1 MKRYHHYL
9 YKLLLCLSV
18 MTVSCKH
25 EQLEV
30 YQENISYR
38 PGADFLKN
46 NYDLTFFAAA
56 VEKAGM
62 TEELNT
68 RNPITI
74 LAPNNKAFRQLG
86 IQSVEEFDK
95 MNIDSLRQMVR
106 YHVLDRRLP
115 TADISKAVVDARY
128 TTLAGGRQLFISNE
142 YTAWTSNYY
151 FNGAKANPV
160 DATISNGVIHILNK
174 VLKYQ
179 SGTLRDWLAKQ
190 PNYSIL
196 TTAFKKFGYW
206 DLLAQDGPFTIFA
219 PDNDAFLA
227 KGIDAD
233 SINKMDTA
241 AYFGHRLFGVYI
253 QRNRRY
259 FISDFRVFATNNGE
273 FRMEEP
279 IWGDTYYMSLGHNE
293 DPVVRELQYVI
304 SIRTKKEYPFEGIG
318 GAAGKLPPY
327 QDYLTDNGVVQPLTA
342 VIVLPHQAKK

>member
-18 MTVSCKH
+18 LTVACKH

-74 LAPNNKAFRQLG
+74 LAPNNKAFRLLG
-86 IQSVEEFDK
+86 IQSVEDFDK
-95 MNIDSLRQMVR
+95 MNKDSLRQMVQ
-106 YHVLDRRLP
+106 YHILDRRLVD
-115 TADISKAVVDARY
+115 ADIAKKVIDARY

-142 YTAWTSNYY
+142 YTSWTSRYY
-151 FNGAKANPV
+151 FNGAKADPMN
-160 DATISNGVIHILNK
+160 AIISNGVVHVLNK
-174 VLKYQ
+174 VLRYQ
-179 SGTLRDWLAKQ
+179 SGTLRDWLNKQ
-190 PNYSIL
+190 PDYSIL
-196 TTAFKKFGYW
+196 AAAFKKFGYW
-206 DLLAQDGPFTIFA
+206 ELLAQDGPFTIFA
-219 PDNDAFLA
+219 PDNAAFLA
-227 KGIDAD
+227 KGIDANV
-233 SINKMDTA
+233 INRMDTA

-259 FISDFRVFATNNGE
+259 FISDFKVFAVNNGE
-273 FRMEEP
+273 FKLEEA
-279 IWGDTYYMSLGHNE
+279 IWGDTYYMTLGHNE
-293 DPVVRELQYVI
+293 DPVVKELQYVI
-304 SIRTKKEYPFEGIG
+304 SIRTKKEYPFESVGS
-318 GAAGKLPPY
+318 AVGKLPPY
-327 QDYLTDNGVVQPLTA
+327 QDYLSDNGVVQPLTD
-342 VIVLPHQAKK
+342 VIVLPNQAKK